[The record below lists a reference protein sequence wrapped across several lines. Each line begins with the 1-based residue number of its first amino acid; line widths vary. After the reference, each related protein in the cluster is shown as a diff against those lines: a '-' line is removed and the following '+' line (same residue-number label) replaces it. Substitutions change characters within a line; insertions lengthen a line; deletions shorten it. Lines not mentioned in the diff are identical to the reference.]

1 MEMFS
6 KKSIFLDFNT
16 QYCTTTNELLNSET
30 FYKILKS
37 FIHQTKKKRP
47 SWWEEYEEIGCLHG
61 GSGDIANHLIHVFK
75 LITVFP
81 IEEISDDLLTKKDL
95 LLILIEELYNYWRH
109 FERYAFI
116 INNGQKRGL
125 QKISFMNAENAFS
138 NLVLL
143 TYRLISE
150 KIMGNSYRVYRQ
162 VSAGSN
168 ASFILQNSDEV
179 FNGEYES
186 LNSIRLIHTII
197 LHAPFIVYPQNTKR
211 KGVFKEVEFNP
222 IKNLSF
228 NKKEWFC
235 FPLKV
240 GNHRARVFFH
250 RDYMNLGLTLANL
263 FEIDLNSEDSQVDL
277 ILVYGGNSEKIN
289 ESVFY
294 EDTHNSCFVGYV
306 PYGEEATYFGYMKKM
321 LLTLHNLANINKNE
335 LPIHGAMFSILFKNR
350 ERKNIVIMGDSGT
363 GKSETLEALR
373 SYADQDIS
381 DITVIFDDMG
391 SLKIVDNEIYGYGS
405 ETGAFVRLDDLEPG
419 YAYRSIDRSILMNP
433 DQSNARAVIPI
444 TTYENIVRGYKV
456 DMFLYANNYE
466 DKEGI
471 YHFIDKNDAINVC
484 KAGKRMAKSTTNEKG
499 IVETYFANPFGPYQ
513 KKEKV
518 DSLLEIYFSKMFLN
532 NIFVGEIYTCLGI
545 EGKEHLGPSKA
556 SRELLNIIK
565 K

>member
-1 MEMFS
+1 MEAFN

-16 QYCTTTNELLNSET
+16 QYCTSTNELLNSET
-30 FYKILKS
+30 FFKILKS
-37 FIHQTKKKRP
+37 FIHQTKKQRP
-47 SWWEEYEEIGCLHG
+47 SWWEEYEDIICQQR
-61 GSGDIANHLIHVFK
+61 SSADIANHLIHVFK

-81 IEEISDDLLTKKDL
+81 LEEINDNILVKKELLQV
-95 LLILIEELYNYWRH
+95 LIEEFYNYWRH

-116 INNGQKRGL
+116 LNNGQKKGL
-125 QKISFMNAENAFS
+125 QKVSFMNAENAFS
-138 NLVLL
+138 NLILSS
-143 TYRLISE
+143 YRLISE
-150 KIMGNSYRVYRQ
+150 KLMGHSNRVYRQ

-179 FNGEYES
+179 FINEYEF
-186 LNSIRLIHTII
+186 LNSIRLIHTLI
-197 LHAPFIVYPQNTKR
+197 LHAPFIVYPSNTKR
-211 KGVFKEVEFNP
+211 SGIFKEVEFNP
-222 IKNLSF
+222 IKGLTF

-250 RDYMNLGLTLANL
+250 KDYMNLGATLANL
-263 FEIDLNSEDSQVDL
+263 FEIDTTTNDLNIDL
-277 ILVYGGNSEKIN
+277 ILVYGGVHNKIN
-289 ESVFY
+289 ESVFF
-294 EDTHNSCFVGYV
+294 EDKENNVMVGFV

-321 LLTLHNLANINKNE
+321 LLTLHNIANINKNN

-373 SYADQDIS
+373 SLADKDIA

-391 SLKIVDNEIYGYGS
+391 SLKIIDNQVVGFGS

-433 DQSNARAVIPI
+433 DQNNARAVIPI
-444 TTYENIVRGYKV
+444 TTYDNIVKGFKV
-456 DMFLYANNYE
+456 DMLLYANNYE
-466 DKEGI
+466 VKEGI
-471 YHFIDKNDAINVC
+471 HQFKDKESAINVC
-484 KAGKRMAKSTTNEKG
+484 KKGRRMAKSTTSEKG

-513 KKEKV
+513 RKEKV
-518 DSLLEIYFSKMFLN
+518 DTLLEIYFSKLLINGVF
-532 NIFVGEIYTCLGI
+532 IGEIYTCLGV
-545 EGKEHLGPSKA
+545 EGKEHEGPTKA
-556 SRELLNIIK
+556 SKELLKILK